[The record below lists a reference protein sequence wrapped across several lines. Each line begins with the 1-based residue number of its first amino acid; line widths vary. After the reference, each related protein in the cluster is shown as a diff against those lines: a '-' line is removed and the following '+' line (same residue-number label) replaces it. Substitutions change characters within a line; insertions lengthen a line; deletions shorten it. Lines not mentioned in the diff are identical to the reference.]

1 MRLEFKFVHAPTP
14 DMPDTMEL
22 YTGETITV
30 AHVESLPTGGARF
43 DITANDGRKWRIDV
57 DRDGDVDVVT
67 TWRDGS
73 LADLDVPEWMDDV
86 AARLLRS

>member
-1 MRLEFKFVHAPTP
+1 
-14 DMPDTMEL
+14 MPDTMEL

-30 AHVESLPTGGARF
+30 DHVESLSTGGARF
-43 DITANDGRKWRIDV
+43 DVTADDGRKWRIDV

>member
-1 MRLEFKFVHAPTP
+1 MRLEFKFVHAPTS

-30 AHVESLPTGGARF
+30 DHVESLPTGGARF

-57 DRDGDVDVVT
+57 DRDSDVDVVT